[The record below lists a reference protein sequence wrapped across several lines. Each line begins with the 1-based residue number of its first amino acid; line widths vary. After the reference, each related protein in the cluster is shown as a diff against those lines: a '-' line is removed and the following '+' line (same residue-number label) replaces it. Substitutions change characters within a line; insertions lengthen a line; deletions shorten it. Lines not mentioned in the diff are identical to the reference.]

1 MRSRFETAAAFPFR
15 THHARLFALAIL
27 RWTRFIFINESLTL
41 DRPRKLDSNRCD
53 SEVAGGSAE
62 LGAEDFAI
70 KFSMGAK
77 GMARAHAASAC
88 VQSDSIKGLAQS
100 IAKPAYHRLL
110 VAEP

>member
-70 KFSMGAK
+70 SFPWGLKAWRAHTRR
-77 GMARAHAASAC
+77 ARASNPIRSRDWRSRSRNRPITGC
-88 VQSDSIKGLAQS
+88 W
-100 IAKPAYHRLL
+100 
-110 VAEP
+110 